1 MRRSSF
7 ITAIAACALVSLA
20 AEDSVDSG
28 AAKDGWQKL
37 FNGKDLKG
45 WNENRFKHEPEW
57 RIVDGVLIGHG
68 GQGYLSTV
76 EDFDDFELVVEARI
90 SDTGSGRGNSGVY
103 FRCAPHT
110 DKKKE
115 FPAGYEAQLD
125 HGDGNNPTGSIYNLG
140 TEGAKAPRFAEL
152 KDGDWVTLRIRVV
165 GDHVQTWVNG
175 KPAADC
181 KLPETGRLKKGSI
194 LLQMHHKTG
203 KVEFRTVEIKRLAA
217 Q

>member
-68 GQGYLSTV
+68 GQGFVRL
-76 EDFDDFELVVEARI
+76 
-90 SDTGSGRGNSGVY
+90 GGR
-103 FRCAPHT
+103 R
-110 DKKKE
+110 
-115 FPAGYEAQLD
+115 
-125 HGDGNNPTGSIYNLG
+125 
-140 TEGAKAPRFAEL
+140 
-152 KDGDWVTLRIRVV
+152 
-165 GDHVQTWVNG
+165 
-175 KPAADC
+175 
-181 KLPETGRLKKGSI
+181 
-194 LLQMHHKTG
+194 
-203 KVEFRTVEIKRLAA
+203 
-217 Q
+217 